1 MKRGAGM
8 YLKRLEIQGF
18 KSFADKVEFEF
29 PSGITAIVGPNGSGK
44 SNVVDSIRW
53 VLGEQS
59 VKNLR
64 GSKMEDVIFAGSA
77 ERRPLGMAQVSLT
90 LDNSARIFDLDYEE
104 VTVSRRLYRSGES
117 EYLINK
123 TPSRLKDVQELF
135 MDTGLGREGLSI
147 ISQGKVDEILSL
159 KPEDRRGLIE
169 EAAGIIKHKYRKR
182 EAERKLKDTED
193 NLLRVEDIISELTER
208 VGPLGEQAEKA
219 KSYKEN
225 KEMLDHLE
233 LSMEVQDIVR
243 NQAQEKELLEQH
255 RQIEDKMT
263 EQIAK
268 LSAQDAELS
277 QIRFVMQQEESA
289 FQEQQQSYYDL
300 QNQLDRRN
308 STIETNTQLLTHTVE
323 QITKFYTEIK
333 KQDQVLAV
341 FQQMHQEKEVQLKD
355 AEQQYQQYQALVKEQ
370 QLACHQQEQQIAT
383 LEQLQE
389 QNNNAIF
396 QNMQAQ
402 ANNHNTVQ
410 RLEHELSGGER
421 GKEKSQQKLTE
432 LQQMMNTQEQL
443 KVELEEKLA
452 TEINRQETHKHAV
465 AILERTIKQRKN
477 QQLQMR
483 QELNEIQINLQ
494 DKQSRVK
501 ALKELEESGEGYQY
515 GVKSVLEQKQ
525 KGNLQGIIGT
535 VSQLITVPKQ
545 YEKAIETT
553 MGISLQNLVTEDDKQ
568 AQVAIAYLKDR
579 KKGRATFLPLNTIK
593 GQRAEEDLSK
603 EEHVLGL
610 AVDLIKFDAKYEMIL
625 LHLLGKVWVVQD
637 LASAIEIGK
646 KRGFGHR
653 MVTLDGELVT
663 PGGALTGGNHDKER
677 NGLLARQRQILE
689 LEQDVDGIKQKMDE
703 QNLKLDAYYVET
715 NRMKEELTVLR
726 EKNASFIRIFTQL
739 DQQLMQAN
747 KEEKRI
753 QNEFA
758 MEQFALQE
766 QEKERVNQETAYQ
779 EELRRREL
787 LDAEAVQLEQEALK
801 LKQHMQDTQQIQR
814 KLQTEY
820 GQNEVQAA
828 TAKQRW
834 ELLAEQF
841 EEERKRFQTET
852 LALKNIKAEV
862 SVLEAKKL
870 QYETEIVEQREM
882 IKEEQFV
889 LSTQQ
894 EQLRVYKSNRQQKQ
908 EIVASLEEQV
918 KILRKMSEQVTGQ
931 KYQLDLN
938 LNRVQGYLSSGYR
951 RLEQNFGC
959 TLEEA
964 KQRAVVLENIP
975 KVQKEI
981 HRLKNYLN
989 SLGEINFTA
998 IEEYDQ
1004 VKERLDFLRTQVDDL
1019 QDARQALN
1027 KVIQEMEKIMAQKFA
1042 ETYREVNERFSEVFQ
1057 SMFGGGQARLELS
1070 DPEDYLLTGIEI
1082 IAQPPGKKEQVLTL
1096 LSGGERAM
1104 TAIALLFSL
1113 LTVKPSP
1120 FCILDEIESALDDVN
1135 IDRFARFI
1143 KEYAQKTQFI
1153 IISHRKGTM
1162 EAADVL
1168 YGVAMENK
1176 GVSRLMSV
1184 KVSDYA

>member
-1 MKRGAGM
+1 M

-64 GSKMEDVIFAGSA
+64 GSKMEDVIFAGST

-123 TPSRLKDVQELF
+123 SPSRLKDIQELF

-169 EAAGIIKHKYRKR
+169 EAAGIIKYKYRKR

-193 NLLRVEDIISELTER
+193 NLLRVEDIINELAER

-219 KSYKEN
+219 KDYKE
-225 KEMLDHLE
+225 KKAMLDGLE
-233 LSMEVQDIVR
+233 LSMEVHDMVK
-243 NQAQEKELLEQH
+243 NQAQEKELLTQHSQMEDAMAEQS
-255 RQIEDKMT
+255 
-263 EQIAK
+263 AK

-277 QIRFVMQQEESA
+277 QMRLDAQQEETA

-300 QNQLDRRN
+300 QNQLDRRH
-308 STIETNTQLLTHTVE
+308 STIDTDTQLLAHTAE
-323 QITKFYTEIK
+323 QIVKLRAEIDT
-333 KQDQVLAV
+333 QAQELASS
-341 FQQMHQEKEVQLKD
+341 QEAHQAKEREAKE
-355 AEQQYQQYQALVKEQ
+355 AETQYRQFETLVKEQ
-370 QLACHQQEQQIAT
+370 QESLFGAEQQIVA
-383 LEQLQE
+383 LESAQE
-389 QNNNAIF
+389 ANKTAVF
-396 QNMQAQ
+396 ANMQAQ
-402 ANNHNTVQ
+402 ANNNNALQ

-421 GKEKSQQKLTE
+421 GKEKLEQKLAE
-432 LQQMMNTQEQL
+432 LHAQKEAQNQL
-443 KVELEEKLA
+443 RIELEEQITAEEEKQKAHEKAVKSL
-452 TEINRQETHKHAV
+452 ETDV
-465 AILERTIKQRKN
+465 EQRKN
-477 QQLQMR
+477 QQFIMR
-483 QELNEIQINLQ
+483 QELNEIQNTLQ
-494 DKQSRVK
+494 EKQSRAK
-501 ALKELEESGEGYQY
+501 ALKELEESGDGYQY

-525 KGNLQGIIGT
+525 KGKFQGVIGT
-535 VSQLITVPKQ
+535 VSQLITVPQK
-545 YEKAIETT
+545 YEKAIETQ
-553 MGISLQNLVTEDDKQ
+553 MGASLQNLVTEDDKQ
-568 AQVAIAYLKDR
+568 AQEAIAFLKER
-579 KKGRATFLPLNTIK
+579 KKGRATFLPLNTVK

-603 EEHVLGL
+603 EPGVLGL
-610 AVDLIKFDAKYEMIL
+610 AVDLIEYDAKYENIL
-625 LHLLGKVWVVQD
+625 LHLLGKVWVIND
-637 LASAIEIGK
+637 LASAVAIGK

-663 PGGALTGGNHDKER
+663 PGGALTGGHHDKEKT
-677 NGLLARQRQILE
+677 GLLARQRQILE
-689 LEQDVDGIKQKMDE
+689 LEAEAEQLKQQMNEKNDA
-703 QNLKLDAYYVET
+703 LDAYYAQT
-715 NRMKEELTVLR
+715 NSMKEEITALHNQDSEFVRALA
-726 EKNASFIRIFTQL
+726 EMNAQMVQIF
-739 DQQLMQAN
+739 
-747 KEEKRI
+747 KEDKRI
-753 QNEFA
+753 GNEIAMEEFA
-758 MEQFALQE
+758 LKEQE
-766 QEKERVNQETAYQ
+766 QLRKNHEASYAEEQARKETLAQ
-779 EELRRREL
+779 EENRLN
-787 LDAEAVQLEQEALK
+787 AETETLKEQMLSAVQTQK
-801 LKQHMQDTQQIQR
+801 TMQSA
-814 KLQTEY
+814 Y
-820 GQNEVQAA
+820 SQNEVQMA

-834 ELLAEQF
+834 ELLQEQF
-841 EEERKRFQTET
+841 AADSQRFRNVTMS
-852 LALKNIKAEV
+852 LDNKKAEV
-862 SVLEAKKL
+862 AVLEEKKL
-870 QYETEIVEQREM
+870 QYETEIAQEQEK
-882 IKEEQFV
+882 IKEEQVV
-889 LSTQQ
+889 LSGRQ
-894 EQLRVYKSNRQQKQ
+894 ELLNTYKANRQTKL
-908 EIVASLEEQV
+908 ETISALEEAV
-918 KILRKMSEQVTGQ
+918 KTLRKANEQSNQQ

-964 KQRAVVLENIP
+964 KARAVELESIP
-975 KVQKEI
+975 KAQKQI
-981 HRLKNYLN
+981 HRLKNYLTG
-989 SLGEINFTA
+989 LGEINFTA

-1004 VKERLDFLRTQVDDL
+1004 VNERLEFLKTQVGDL
-1019 QDARQALN
+1019 YEAKASLN

-1042 ETYREVNERFSEVFQ
+1042 ETYAEVNARFSEVFQ

-1143 KEYAQKTQFI
+1143 KEYAEKTQFI

-1184 KVSDYA
+1184 KVSDYK

>member
-1 MKRGAGM
+1 M

-123 TPSRLKDVQELF
+123 SPSRLKDIQELF

-169 EAAGIIKHKYRKR
+169 EAAGIIKYKYRKR

-193 NLLRVEDIISELTER
+193 NLLRVEDIINELAER

-219 KSYKEN
+219 RDYKE
-225 KEMLDHLE
+225 KKAMLDGLE
-233 LSMEVQDIVR
+233 LSMEVHDMVK
-243 NQAQEKELLEQH
+243 NQAQEKDLLAEHRRMEDAMAEQS
-255 RQIEDKMT
+255 
-263 EQIAK
+263 AK

-277 QIRFVMQQEESA
+277 QMRFEAQQEETA

-308 STIETNTQLLTHTVE
+308 NTVVTDTQLLEHTVE
-323 QITKFYTEIK
+323 QIKKLSAEMNLQEQEALSMEKDHHEK
-333 KQDQVLAV
+333 KQQVA
-341 FQQMHQEKEVQLKD
+341 D
-355 AEQQYQQYQALVKEQ
+355 AENAYQQYDALVKSGQASLGQIEQ
-370 QLACHQQEQQIAT
+370 EIAGLT
-383 LEQLQE
+383 KAQE
-389 QNNNAIF
+389 QNQSAVF
-396 QNMQAQ
+396 SNMQAQ
-402 ANNHNTVQ
+402 AHNHNTLQ
-410 RLEHELSGGER
+410 RLENELSGGER
-421 GKEKSQQKLTE
+421 GKEKIQQKLA
-432 LQQMMNTQEQL
+432 
-443 KVELEEKLA
+443 ELE
-452 TEINRQETHKHAV
+452 TEAQNHTQQKIDLEEELTSAQENLKNHENTLKSLDADV
-465 AILERTIKQRKN
+465 EARKN
-477 QQLQMR
+477 QQFIMR
-483 QELNEIQINLQ
+483 QQISDTQTKLQ
-494 DKQSRVK
+494 EKQSRAK

-525 KGNLQGIIGT
+525 KGHLQGIIGT
-535 VSQLITVPKQ
+535 VSQLITVPQK

-553 MGISLQNLVTEDDKQ
+553 MGTSLQNLVTEDDKQ
-568 AQVAIAYLKDR
+568 AQAAIQYLKER
-579 KKGRATFLPLNTIK
+579 KKGRATFLPLNTVK
-593 GQRAEEDLSK
+593 GQRAEDDLSK

-610 AVDLIKFDAKYEMIL
+610 AVDLIQYDAKYENIL
-625 LHLLGKVWVVQD
+625 LHLLGKVWVIED
-637 LASAIEIGK
+637 LASAVAIGK

-663 PGGALTGGNHDKER
+663 PGGALTGGHHDKER
-677 NGLLARQRQILE
+677 TGLLARQRQILE
-689 LEQDVDGIKQKMDE
+689 LEAEVETLRRQMED
-703 QNLKLDAYYVET
+703 QNDALDAYYAET
-715 NRMKEELTVLR
+715 NALKEKINDLHNLDAEY
-726 EKNASFIRIFTQL
+726 IRTLAQL
-739 DQQLMQAN
+739 DQQMHQLG

-753 QNEFA
+753 QNEIA
-758 MEQFALQE
+758 MEQFALEE
-766 QEKERVNQETAYQ
+766 QETQRKAR
-779 EELRRREL
+779 
-787 LDAEAVQLEQEALK
+787 EQEYQTEQERKTQLSDEAKRLEDETEQLK
-801 LKQHMQDTQQIQR
+801 T
-814 KLQTEY
+814 KLQDLQNTQKTMQAEY
-820 GQNEVQAA
+820 SQNEVQAA

-834 ELLAEQF
+834 ALLAEQF
-841 EEERKRFQTET
+841 ETDAERFR
-852 LALKNIKAEV
+852 NISMSIENKKSEIQ
-862 SVLEAKKL
+862 VLVDKQA
-870 QYETEIVEQREM
+870 QYEAEIAQEQETIKQEQVE
-882 IKEEQFV
+882 
-889 LSTQQ
+889 LSARQ
-894 EQLRVYKSNRQQKQ
+894 EQLNAYKSARVKKL
-908 EIVASLEEQV
+908 EAISALEESV
-918 KILRKMSEQVTGQ
+918 KALRKDNEQMNGQ

-951 RLEQNFGC
+951 RLEQNFGLS
-959 TLEEA
+959 LEEA
-964 KQRAVVLENIP
+964 KAQAVELESIP
-975 KVQKEI
+975 KAQKQI
-981 HRLKNYLN
+981 HRLKNYLTG
-989 SLGEINFTA
+989 LGEINFTA
-998 IEEYDQ
+998 IEEYEQ
-1004 VKERLDFLRTQVDDL
+1004 VKDRLEFLRTQVGDL
-1019 QDARQALN
+1019 HEARASLN
-1027 KVIQEMEKIMAQKFA
+1027 KIIQEMEKIMAQKFA
-1042 ETYREVNERFSEVFQ
+1042 ETYAEVNARFSEVFQ

-1135 IDRFARFI
+1135 IERFARFI
-1143 KEYAQKTQFI
+1143 KEYAEKTQFI